1 MEFIATVIGLL
12 ILLFVIE
19 KIINKI
25 LSVEKKKISET
36 SGRRINRWGQTVL
49 FIILLFLLWF
59 MIESSDIQSMFY
71 FTVYLALLF
80 GYQAVMEFIF
90 IKRSRQYISTAILLI
105 IVLVVVFNLNKY
117 PFF

>member
-19 KIINKI
+19 KITNKI
-25 LSVEKKKISET
+25 LSIEKKKISET
-36 SGRRINRWGQTVL
+36 SGSRINRLGQTVL
-49 FIILLFLLWF
+49 FILLLFLLWF
-59 MIESSDIQSMFY
+59 MIESSDIQGLFY
-71 FTVYLALLF
+71 FTTYLALLF

-90 IKRSRQYISTAILLI
+90 IKSSRQYISTTILLI
-105 IVLVVVFNLNKY
+105 IVLVVVFNLNRY